1 MSARFLPRESLA
13 TLVDALRDG
22 RRLLGPRVRDG
33 AITFGEVETADDL
46 PIGVGDEQ
54 SPGRYRLRDRGDE
67 RAFGYA
73 VGPTSLKET
82 LFPPRET
89 LFRAERR
96 ADGKVG
102 FVAVK
107 PTPEATAV
115 LGVRACELAAIGVQD
130 RVFVHGA
137 ASEPRY
143 RARRDALR
151 LVVAVQCTSPAATC
165 FCGDAGTG
173 PRVYGDVADLIATEL
188 DAGLVLEARTDEGAR
203 LLDQLPTRE
212 VADDEHV
219 EAERDLDAA
228 TTKTHTG
235 RLAFEGLPE
244 RLFAALDHARWD
256 EVAARCLACGNCT
269 SVCPTCFCSHAEE
282 AGATAGALEGRSE
295 RERVWESCFSSEHG
309 AMHGAN
315 PRATTKDRYRQW
327 LTHKLGSWV
336 AQLGTSGCVGCGR
349 CTTWCPAGI
358 DLVEEARALG
368 DGSVESAESAA
379 DGSVASA
386 ADGSV
391 ASAGSA
397 ADGSVESAGSAADGS
412 ASSVALPDAPPPCE
426 TPRDE
431 DLVPRA
437 AEVLAITRETSDV
450 VTLHV
455 RDRGVAAEPGQFLQL
470 SLPTIGEA
478 PISVSGVSRAEDFVD
493 VELTIRGVG
502 ATTRA
507 LTSLEPGA
515 ELGVRGPYGR
525 GWPLASLEGAPVVIV
540 AGGVGL
546 APLRGAIR
554 ALVEAPDRFPDV
566 RLFVGART
574 PEDLLYP
581 REMIT
586 WLERSHVKLTV
597 TVDHAS
603 PGWRGHVGVV
613 TRLLRRGAIPEHARA
628 LVCGPEIMMRFTSDA
643 LLAVGVA
650 RDRQW
655 LTMERH
661 MKCAVGFC
669 GRCQMGPHLVCRDGP
684 VFRRDELTLLGREGF

>member
-1 MSARFLPRESLA
+1 MSARLLPRESFA
-13 TLVDALRDG
+13 ALVDVLRDG

-33 AITFGEVETADDL
+33 AITFGELERADDL

-54 SPGRYRLRDRGDE
+54 GPGRYRLRDRGDK

-102 FVAVK
+102 FVAVTPK
-107 PTPEATAV
+107 PEATAV
-115 LGVRACELAAIGVQD
+115 LGARACELAAIGVQD

-137 ASEPRY
+137 VSEPRY
-143 RARRDALR
+143 GARRDALR

-173 PRVYGDVADLIATEL
+173 PRVYGDAADLVATEI
-188 DAGLVLEARTDEGAR
+188 DAGLVLEARTAEGER
-203 LLDQLPTRE
+203 LLDRLPTRA
-212 VADDEHV
+212 VVDDERV

-228 TTKTHTG
+228 TTRTNTG

-282 AGATAGALEGRSE
+282 AGATAGALEGRGE
-295 RERVWESCFSSEHG
+295 RARVWESCFSSDHG

-315 PRATTKDRYRQW
+315 PRVTTKDRYRQW

-358 DLVEEARALG
+358 DLVEEARALD
-368 DGSVESAESAA
+368 DGL
-379 DGSVASA
+379 ASP
-386 ADGSV
+386 V
-391 ASAGSA
+391 
-397 ADGSVESAGSAADGS
+397 V
-412 ASSVALPDAPPPCE
+412 LPEAPSPCE
-426 TPRDE
+426 APRDE

-437 AEVLAITRETSDV
+437 AEVLAITHETSDV

-455 RDRGVAAEPGQFLQL
+455 RDRGAAAEPGQFLQL

-478 PISVSGVSRAEDFVD
+478 PISVSGVSRAEGFVD

-525 GWPLASLEGAPVVIV
+525 GWPLAALEGAPVVIV

-554 ALVEAPDRFPDV
+554 ALVEAPDRFPEV

-581 REMIT
+581 REIIT
-586 WLERSHVKLTV
+586 WLERSHVKLSV

-603 PGWRGHVGVV
+603 PSWRGHVGVV
-613 TRLLRRGAIPEHARA
+613 TRLLRRGSIPQDARA

-643 LLAVGVA
+643 LLAAGVA
-650 RDRQW
+650 HDRQW

-684 VFRRDELTLLGREGF
+684 VFRRDELALLGREGF

>member
-1 MSARFLPRESLA
+1 MSARFLPRESFA

-33 AITFGEVETADDL
+33 AITFGDLEAAEEL
-46 PIGVGDEQ
+46 PIGIGDEQ
-54 SPGRYRLRDRGDE
+54 SPGRYRLRDRGDD

-107 PTPEATAV
+107 PKPEATAV
-115 LGVRACELAAIGVQD
+115 LGARACELAAIGVQD
-130 RVFVHGA
+130 RVFVHGV

-173 PRVYGDVADLIATEL
+173 PRVHGDAADLIATEV

-203 LLDQLPTRE
+203 LLDRLPTRE
-212 VADDEHV
+212 VAGDEHV

-228 TTKTHTG
+228 TTKTRTG

-295 RERVWESCFSSEHG
+295 RVRVWESCFSSDHG

-336 AQLGTSGCVGCGR
+336 AQFGTSGCVGCGR

-358 DLVEEARALG
+358 DLVEEARAL
-368 DGSVESAESAA
+368 DGP
-379 DGSVASA
+379 
-386 ADGSV
+386 
-391 ASAGSA
+391 
-397 ADGSVESAGSAADGS
+397 VESAGSAADGFAS
-412 ASSVALPDAPPPCE
+412 PVVLPEASSAAEPADREGPLSCDAP
-426 TPRDE
+426 RAE

-455 RDRGVAAEPGQFLQL
+455 RDHGVAAEPGQFLQL

-478 PISVSGVSRAEDFVD
+478 PISVSGVSRAEGFVD

-525 GWPLASLEGAPVVIV
+525 GWPLAALEGAPVVIV

-554 ALVEAPDRFPDV
+554 ALVEAPERFPDV
-566 RLFVGART
+566 RLFVGARA

-603 PGWRGHVGVV
+603 PAWRGHVGVV
-613 TRLLRRGAIPEHARA
+613 TRLLRRGAIPEDARA

-643 LLAVGVA
+643 LLAAGVA
-650 RDRQW
+650 HDRQW

-684 VFRRDELTLLGREGF
+684 VFRRDELALLGREGF

>member
-1 MSARFLPRESLA
+1 MSARFLPRESLPA
-13 TLVDALRDG
+13 LVAALRDG

-33 AITFGEVETADDL
+33 AITFGELEHVEDL

-54 SPGRYRLRDRGDE
+54 SPGRYRLRARADE

-102 FVAVK
+102 FVAVVPK
-107 PTPEATAV
+107 PEATAV

-130 RVFVHGA
+130 RVFVQGA

-143 RARRDALR
+143 RARRDALQ

-173 PRVYGDVADLIATEL
+173 PRVFGDAADLIATEI
-188 DAGLVLEARTDEGAR
+188 DAGLVLEARTEEGAQ
-203 LLDQLPTRE
+203 LLDRLPTRA
-212 VADDEHV
+212 VADDERV

-368 DGSVESAESAA
+368 DGQVSA
-379 DGSVASA
+379 
-386 ADGSV
+386 
-391 ASAGSA
+391 
-397 ADGSVESAGSAADGS
+397 
-412 ASSVALPDAPPPCE
+412 VALPDAPPPCE

-437 AEVLAITRETSDV
+437 AEVLAITAETSDV

-455 RDRGVAAEPGQFLQL
+455 RDHGVAAEPGQFLQL

-478 PISVSGVSRAEDFVD
+478 PISVSGVSRAEGFVD

-507 LTSLEPGA
+507 LTALEAGM

-525 GWPLASLEGAPVVIV
+525 GWPLAALEGAPVVIV

-613 TRLLRRGAIPEHARA
+613 TRLLRRGAIPEGARA

-643 LLAVGVA
+643 LVAAGVTH
-650 RDRQW
+650 DRQW

-684 VFRRDELTLLGREGF
+684 VFRRDELALLGREGF